1 MENKSHAIAA
11 GAFVLVI
18 AALLVAMAVWLTR
31 DTGEHSVYEISS
43 AEAVTG
49 LQSQAGVRYR
59 GVRVGRVLSIALDRA
74 IPGNVLI
81 RIAVDEDTPVTQ
93 TTFASLGFQGVTGL
107 AFIQLDDT
115 VPMGAALQGD
125 AEIPPRIPMRPGLI
139 TRLSDQGVGLLK
151 RLDEATQ
158 RVNQLLA
165 EPNQKKMMDAIGNL
179 GQAAAGISQLSDQA
193 SQAKLPELALETS
206 ATLKSLRAVSE
217 RLGSSADS
225 VGTSADAFKVM
236 SKRMSE
242 PGGTLD
248 RIAEGTETLLAT
260 GQTLNATLVPR
271 LNRTVDDA
279 GRTLR
284 HIGRAVESVNNNP
297 QALLL
302 GNGSPLPGPGE
313 PGFAEPSRPAR

>member
-107 AFIQLDDT
+107 AFIQLDDS